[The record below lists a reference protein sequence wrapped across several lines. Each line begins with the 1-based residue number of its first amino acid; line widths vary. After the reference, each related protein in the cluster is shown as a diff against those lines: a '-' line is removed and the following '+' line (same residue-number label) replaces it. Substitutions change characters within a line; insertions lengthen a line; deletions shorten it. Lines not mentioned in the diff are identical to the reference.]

1 MFDRYLSIIS
11 ELQKLS
17 GKWFF
22 CILVILLLCERTN
35 FNQLRK
41 IMRPITPKVLSRYL
55 KQFEELGLVMRNVLI
70 EKPLRVEYYLTEK
83 GKMIAQSLLDALD
96 IKKITGYFS
105 FPQK

>member
-1 MFDRYLSIIS
+1 MLDRYLSIIG

-22 CILVILLLCERTN
+22 CILVILLLCEKTN

-55 KQFEELGLVMRNVLI
+55 RQFEELGLVIRDVLI

-83 GKMIAQSLLDALD
+83 GKIIAQALLDALD
-96 IKKITGYFS
+96 IRQFAGYFS
-105 FPQK
+105 FQQK